1 VRVDS
6 RESDCQLRHL
16 FVAPRHHVP
25 RGRAARTRRP
35 NRAGHGKDRG
45 ARGRLP
51 GMSGLSGRSRHGRQ
65 DLSHMLPATV
75 WLAIACVVVITALFS
90 VLAAFLVLILR
101 ELEAAGGSSTSLI
114 AKIRLGRRA
123 IETQAGHVPR
133 EVPTVNERMAQLAVA
148 LATVDAN
155 LSRLTEALKRRQR

>member
-1 VRVDS
+1 VGGHLGQWSTGHEHRRV
-6 RESDCQLRHL
+6 
-16 FVAPRHHVP
+16 FVVAPRHHVP

-101 ELEAAGGSSTSLI
+101 ELEAAGGASTSL
-114 AKIRLGRRA
+114 LGDPPPGPRA
-123 IETQAGHVPR
+123 LPLHTR
-133 EVPTVNERMAQLAVA
+133 TAQPADHHGA
-148 LATVDAN
+148 ARD
-155 LSRLTEALKRRQR
+155 R